1 MMVMTIM
8 ATATAIK
15 FLYCY
20 NFDCFYKGL
29 SFLGDSPFFLQF
41 PLYLPLGAQ
50 LAFGTKVARLCHIWV
65 NFYSLFT

>member
-20 NFDCFYKGL
+20 NFDSFYKGL

-41 PLYLPLGAQ
+41 PLYLPLGA
-50 LAFGTKVARLCHIWV
+50 
-65 NFYSLFT
+65 

>member
-20 NFDCFYKGL
+20 NFDSFYKGL
-29 SFLGDSPFFLQF
+29 SFLGDSP
-41 PLYLPLGAQ
+41 
-50 LAFGTKVARLCHIWV
+50 
-65 NFYSLFT
+65 SLKQSKL